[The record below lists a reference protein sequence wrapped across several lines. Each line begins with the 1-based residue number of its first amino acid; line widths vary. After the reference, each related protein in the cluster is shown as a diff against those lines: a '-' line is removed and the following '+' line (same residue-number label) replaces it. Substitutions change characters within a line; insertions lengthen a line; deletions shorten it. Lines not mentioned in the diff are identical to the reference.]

1 MCPHRAY
8 ILVPLKYLQ
17 VKVII
22 KWMHVHK
29 KTLSLMGYM
38 VAKDF
43 KLSYPDPQKTYVIE
57 TDARY
62 YHMVYVIK

>member
-1 MCPHRAY
+1 MDACS
-8 ILVPLKYLQ
+8 Q
-17 VKVII
+17 
-22 KWMHVHK
+22 